1 MRHSHRPKLLLDVQA
16 LPFLARHANR
26 RQLKVRFPHSA
37 TELVT
42 PSGTFYWPFAVPK
55 HPGLQKDTRSW
66 LIEAWAWN
74 PAAAQKQNHPIF
86 NGIVNDV

>member
-1 MRHSHRPKLLLDVQA
+1 MGRCTGPLNWIQIRGV
-16 LPFLARHANR
+16 FLQGIERE
-26 RQLKVRFPHSA
+26 Q
-37 TELVT
+37 ET
-42 PSGTFYWPFAVPK
+42 PRK